1 MKHQLDEQEPPSS
14 VVCTRVPAC
23 RGRGS
28 CARTTVRNS
37 LRDAVPSAGC
47 SSLRCLGTKAS
58 HQPASLTSHARFW
71 SRRPSFGDALPVKAR
86 VIRWHET
93 HSGVQLLLLTLPSAA
108 PHSSNTGLWD
118 PPQTADSPRLRP
130 LPGSPAWNASVHL
143 ARLSSLDLI

>member
-1 MKHQLDEQEPPSS
+1 MSRSPPALWSAPGS
-14 VVCTRVPAC
+14 PLAVEEGAVLVRPCEIPCAMRFLVPAAHLS
-23 RGRGS
+23 G
-28 CARTTVRNS
+28 
-37 LRDAVPSAGC
+37 
-47 SSLRCLGTKAS
+47 AS
-58 HQPASLTSHARFW
+58 GQRPHTQPASLTSHARFW
-71 SRRPSFGDALPVKAR
+71 SRRPSFGDAFPVKAR